1 MSNDLGISVR
11 SVSNHFWANF
21 FDSEIFVT
29 RSHTKN
35 TIARLSRY
43 SGKGNGEGRNG
54 IGKVSII
61 VAPSVSESVV
71 L

>member
-11 SVSNHFWANF
+11 SVIKPFLGKLFRQRNF
-21 FDSEIFVT
+21 RI
-29 RSHTKN
+29 RKN